1 MVQDIRPSTSYNPLF
16 MQWLGVRMPCC
27 MFLCIDSSSILSGFP
42 LVAFCHHQ
50 RLKMGFWPRLLLC
63 GVFAVCLSGVA
74 HAEDDEAVEAKE
86 EATPA
91 VETDK
96 IIDGF
101 SAADR
106 EKMTDGSEKHE
117 FQAEVSR
124 LMDIIINSLY
134 TDKQVFLRELIS
146 NAADALEKA
155 RFHSVQDESFL
166 GDTKDLEV
174 KLEHDADAKTISI
187 IDTGVGMTKADLI
200 NNLGTVAKS
209 GTTNFL
215 EAMAEGADAN
225 LIGQFGVGFYSAFL
239 VADKVSVTSKCNDD
253 PVQHVWE
260 SSADASFVVVDD
272 PRGNTLGRGSR
283 VTLHLKEDAHDYLS
297 EDKLKEMAKKYS
309 QFIQFPIYVKVKK
322 EVDADTEEDDD
333 DKDDDEEE
341 KKDDVE
347 TKDDDEKEEE
357 EEEKKPKKKT
367 VFEWE
372 QVNTQKAIWLR
383 AKEDVTEEEYNE
395 FYKGIS
401 KDYLDPLAYTHFNAE
416 GEIEFKS
423 ILYLPKKAPF
433 DMMDNYWGKKSEVKL
448 YVRRVLVAE
457 KFEDLLPRY
466 LNFVRGIV
474 DSDDLPLNVSRE
486 QLQQNK
492 IMKVISKKLVRKV
505 LELMKKLAKEEDAGD
520 DEDEEKDD
528 EEKEEK
534 EEKKEDSE
542 EKKDK
547 KDEES
552 TWAKFYKE
560 FNKNL
565 KMGCYEDD
573 SNRSKISKLLR
584 FSTTKSEDKD
594 ISLDKYLDRM
604 QESQESIYY
613 MSGDNMEVMKKAPAL
628 QVFKKKDIE
637 VLMLSDH
644 LDEPCIQKLAD
655 YEGKK
660 FVSIQ
665 KADVK
670 LDETEEEKKK
680 FSKLKDMY
688 KPLTDWWKEKLTDY
702 TEKGAMKDAGV
713 KIEKVELSKRLTE
726 SPVVVVTSQFGY
738 SAQQE
743 KIMKAQA
750 FQNKDQ
756 MGMMAGRKT
765 LEVNANHPVIVDLLS
780 KVKGDKEDATAL
792 DTAQVLF
799 QTALIESGYEIA
811 DPSALV
817 NRVYRLMS
825 KELGVDPDA
834 PIKEIEV
841 PEEEEEADED
851 DKDDSDS
858 EKEDEESKPEEG
870 EKAEL

>member
-1 MVQDIRPSTSYNPLF
+1 M
-16 MQWLGVRMPCC
+16 
-27 MFLCIDSSSILSGFP
+27 
-42 LVAFCHHQ
+42 
-50 RLKMGFWPRLLLC
+50 
-63 GVFAVCLSGVA
+63 
-74 HAEDDEAVEAKE
+74 
-86 EATPA
+86 
-91 VETDK
+91 
-96 IIDGF
+96 
-101 SAADR
+101 
-106 EKMTDGSEKHE
+106 
-117 FQAEVSR
+117 
-124 LMDIIINSLY
+124 
-134 TDKQVFLRELIS
+134 
-146 NAADALEKA
+146 
-155 RFHSVQDESFL
+155 
-166 GDTKDLEV
+166 
-174 KLEHDADAKTISI
+174 
-187 IDTGVGMTKADLI
+187 
-200 NNLGTVAKS
+200 

-215 EAMAEGADAN
+215 EAMAEGGDAN

-239 VADKVSVTSKCNDD
+239 VADKVSVTSKCNED

-260 SSADASFVVVDD
+260 SSADASFTVVDD
-272 PRGNTLGRGSR
+272 PRGNTLGRGTR

-297 EDKLKEMAKKYS
+297 EDKLKDSAKKYS
-309 QFIQFPIYVKVKK
+309 QFIQYPIYVKVKK
-322 EVDADTEEDDD
+322 EVEAEAEEDDD
-333 DKDDDEEE
+333 DDDKEDEEE
-341 KKDDVE
+341 KDEDKKDDVE

-357 EEEKKPKKKT
+357 EKKTPKKKT

-383 AKEDVTEEEYNE
+383 AKEDITEEEYTE
-395 FYKGIS
+395 FYKSIS

-423 ILYLPKKAPF
+423 ILFLPKKAPF
-433 DMMDNYWGKKSEVKL
+433 DMMDNYWTKKSEVKL
-448 YVRRVLVAE
+448 FVRRVLVAD
-457 KFEDLLPRY
+457 KFEELLPRY
-466 LNFVRGIV
+466 LNFVRVVV

-505 LELMKKLAKEEDAGD
+505 LELMKKLAKEGDGD
-520 DEDEEKDD
+520 DEDEEKDEEE

-534 EEKKEDSE
+534 EEKK
-542 EKKDK
+542 DK
-547 KDEES
+547 KDEET
-552 TWAKFYKE
+552 TWQKFWKE

-573 SNRSKISKLLR
+573 SNRSKISKLLL
-584 FSTTKSEDKD
+584 FTTTKSEGKE
-594 ISLDKYLDRM
+594 INLDKYLDRM

-613 MSGDNMEVMKKAPAL
+613 MSGESFDVMSKAPAL
-628 QVFKKKDIE
+628 QIFKKKDIE
-637 VLMLSDH
+637 VLMLTDH

-670 LDETEEEKKK
+670 LDETEEEKKR
-680 FSKLKDMY
+680 FTKLKDMY
-688 KPLTDWWKEKLTDY
+688 KPLTDWWKDKLTEL
-702 TEKGAMKDAGV
+702 TEKGAMKDAEV
-713 KIEKVELSKRLTE
+713 KVEKVEVSKRLTD

-743 KIMKAQA
+743 KVMKAQA

-756 MGMMAGRKT
+756 VATMSGRKT
-765 LEVNANHPVIVDLLS
+765 LEINPNHPVVVDLLS
-780 KVKGDKEDATAL
+780 KIKADKEDKAAK

-834 PIKEIEV
+834 PLKEVEV
-841 PEEEEEADED
+841 PEEEEEAEEEEEDKEED
-851 DKDDSDS
+851 DKEEEEED
-858 EKEDEESKPEEG
+858 KEDK
-870 EKAEL
+870 KEL

>member
-1 MVQDIRPSTSYNPLF
+1 MAYL
-16 MQWLGVRMPCC
+16 
-27 MFLCIDSSSILSGFP
+27 
-42 LVAFCHHQ
+42 
-50 RLKMGFWPRLLLC
+50 PRLLFVSVL
-63 GVFAVCLSGVA
+63 AVHLWCITR
-74 HAEDDEAVEAKE
+74 AEEGEDKAGESEEQSDGEAKGE
-86 EATPA
+86 
-91 VETDK
+91 DK
-96 IIDGF
+96 VVDGF
-101 SAADR
+101 SEEDRAKMADS
-106 EKMTDGSEKHE
+106 SEKHE
-117 FQAEVSR
+117 FQAEVNR

-134 TDKQVFLRELIS
+134 TDKQVFVRELIS

-155 RFHSVQDESFL
+155 RFHSVQDDSYL

-174 KLEHDADAKTISI
+174 KVEHDADAKTITI
-187 IDTGVGMTKADLI
+187 IDTGIGMSKADLI

-215 EAMAEGADAN
+215 EAMAEGSDAN

-239 VADKVSVTSKCNDD
+239 VADKVTVTSKCNDD

-260 SSADASFVVVDD
+260 SSADASFTVVDD
-272 PRGNTLGRGSR
+272 PRGNTLGRGTR

-297 EDKLKEMAKKYS
+297 EDKLKETSKKYS

-322 EVDADTEEDDD
+322 EVDADAEEDDD
-333 DKDDDEEE
+333 DDDADDEEA
-341 KKDDVE
+341 KDDVE

-357 EEEKKPKKKT
+357 EEEEKKPKKKT
-367 VFEWE
+367 VYEWE

-395 FYKGIS
+395 FYKSIS
-401 KDYLDPLAYTHFNAE
+401 KDYLDPLSYTHFNAE

-423 ILYLPKKAPF
+423 ILFLPKKAPF
-433 DMMDNYWGKKSEVKL
+433 DMMDNYWTKKSEVKL

-466 LNFVRGIV
+466 LNFVRGVV

-505 LELMKKLAKEEDAGD
+505 LELMKKLAKEDESGE
-520 DEDEEKDD
+520 DEDEETEDD
-528 EEKEEK
+528 EEA
-534 EEKKEDSE
+534 KEDKEDKE

-584 FSTTKSEDKD
+584 FLSTKSEGKET
-594 ISLDKYLDRM
+594 SLDKYLDRM
-604 QESQESIYY
+604 AESQESIYY
-613 MSGDNMEVMKKAPAL
+613 MSGESIDVMKKAPAL
-628 QVFKKKDIE
+628 QVFQKKDLE
-637 VLMLSDH
+637 VLMLNDH
-644 LDEPCIQKLAD
+644 LDESCIQKLAD

-670 LDETEEEKKK
+670 LDETEEEKKR

-688 KPLTDWWKEKLTDY
+688 KPLTDWWKEKLTDL

-713 KIEKVELSKRLTE
+713 KIEKVELSKRLTN

-743 KIMKAQA
+743 KVMKAQA

-756 MGMMAGRKT
+756 VGQMSGRKT
-765 LEVNANHPVIVDLLS
+765 LELNPNHPVVVDLLS
-780 KVKGDKEDATAL
+780 KVKANKEDTAAL

-799 QTALIESGYEIA
+799 QTALVESGYEIA

-817 NRVYRLMS
+817 SRVYRLMS

-834 PIKEIEV
+834 PLKEVEV
-841 PEEEEEADED
+841 PEEEEEAEEEE
-851 DKDDSDS
+851 DKDDSDDDD
-858 EKEDEESKPEEG
+858 KEDDGAEDNEG
-870 EKAEL
+870 EQADAGKKDEL

>member
-1 MVQDIRPSTSYNPLF
+1 
-16 MQWLGVRMPCC
+16 
-27 MFLCIDSSSILSGFP
+27 
-42 LVAFCHHQ
+42 
-50 RLKMGFWPRLLLC
+50 MG
-63 GVFAVCLSGVA
+63 
-74 HAEDDEAVEAKE
+74 
-86 EATPA
+86 
-91 VETDK
+91 
-96 IIDGF
+96 
-101 SAADR
+101 
-106 EKMTDGSEKHE
+106 
-117 FQAEVSR
+117 
-124 LMDIIINSLY
+124 
-134 TDKQVFLRELIS
+134 
-146 NAADALEKA
+146 
-155 RFHSVQDESFL
+155 
-166 GDTKDLEV
+166 
-174 KLEHDADAKTISI
+174 
-187 IDTGVGMTKADLI
+187 
-200 NNLGTVAKS
+200 
-209 GTTNFL
+209 
-215 EAMAEGADAN
+215 
-225 LIGQFGVGFYSAFL
+225 
-239 VADKVSVTSKCNDD
+239 
-253 PVQHVWE
+253 
-260 SSADASFVVVDD
+260 
-272 PRGNTLGRGSR
+272 
-283 VTLHLKEDAHDYLS
+283 
-297 EDKLKEMAKKYS
+297 
-309 QFIQFPIYVKVKK
+309 KK

-333 DKDDDEEE
+333 DDKDDDDEEE

-347 TKDDDEKEEE
+347 TKDDDEEKEEK
-357 EEEKKPKKKT
+357 EEKKPTKKT
-367 VFEWE
+367 VYEWE

-383 AKEDVTEEEYNE
+383 AKEDVTEEEYTE
-395 FYKGIS
+395 FYKSIS

-423 ILYLPKKAPF
+423 ILFLPKKAPF
-433 DMMDNYWGKKSEVKL
+433 DMMDNYHTKKSEVKL

-457 KFEDLLPRY
+457 KFEELLPRY
-466 LNFVRGIV
+466 LNFVRGVV

-505 LELMKKLAKEEDAGD
+505 LELMKKLAKEDDSGD

-528 EEKEEK
+528 E
-534 EEKKEDSE
+534 E

-584 FSTTKSEDKD
+584 FITTKSEDKE

-613 MSGDNMEVMKKAPAL
+613 MSGDSLEVMKKSPSL
-628 QVFKKKDIE
+628 QIFKKKDLE
-637 VLMLSDH
+637 VLMLADH

-756 MGMMAGRKT
+756 IGMMSGRKT
-765 LEVNANHPVIVDLLS
+765 LEVNPNHPVIVDLLQ
-780 KVKGDKEDATAL
+780 KVKDDKENSAAL

-811 DPSALV
+811 DASALV
-817 NRVYRLMS
+817 TRVYRLMS

-834 PIKEIEV
+834 PMKEVEV
-841 PEEEEEADED
+841 PEEEEEEEAEEEEEEEEEEDEKEEKGADEG
-851 DKDDSDS
+851 
-858 EKEDEESKPEEG
+858 EEEG
-870 EKAEL
+870 KA

>member
-1 MVQDIRPSTSYNPLF
+1 MALWY
-16 MQWLGVRMPCC
+16 
-27 MFLCIDSSSILSGFP
+27 
-42 LVAFCHHQ
+42 
-50 RLKMGFWPRLLLC
+50 RLLSLC
-63 GVFAVCLSGVA
+63 GIVALCLSGVA
-74 HAEDDEAVEAKE
+74 RAEDDAE
-86 EATPA
+86 EAEKPA
-91 VETDK
+91 AATEEDK
-96 IIDGF
+96 VVDGF
-101 SAADR
+101 STADR
-106 EKMTDGSEKHE
+106 EKMTEGSEKHE

-134 TDKQVFLRELIS
+134 TDKQVFLRELVS

-174 KLEHDADAKTISI
+174 KIEHDAEAKTISI
-187 IDTGVGMTKADLI
+187 TDTGVGMSKSDLI

-215 EAMAEGADAN
+215 EAMAEGADTN

-239 VADKVSVTSKCNDD
+239 VADKVTVTSKCNDD

-260 SSADASFVVVDD
+260 SSADASFTVVPD

-297 EDKLKEMAKKYS
+297 EDKLKESSKKYS

-322 EVDADTEEDDD
+322 EVDIEPDEDDEDD
-333 DKDDDEEE
+333 DKDDEE
-341 KKDDVE
+341 KDDVE
-347 TKDDDEKEEE
+347 TKDEEEKEE
-357 EEEKKPKKKT
+357 KKDKPAKKT

-383 AKEDVTEEEYNE
+383 AKEDVTEEEYIE
-395 FYKGIS
+395 FYKSIS
-401 KDYLDPLAYTHFNAE
+401 KDYLDPLSYTHFNAE

-433 DMMDNYWGKKSEVKL
+433 DMVDNYWTKKSEVKL
-448 YVRRVLVAE
+448 FVRRVLVAE
-457 KFEDLLPRY
+457 KFEELLPRY
-466 LNFVRGIV
+466 LNFVRGVV

-505 LELMKKLAKEEDAGD
+505 LELMKKLAKEEESGD
-520 DEDEEKDD
+520 DEEEDDD
-528 EEKEEK
+528 EEKKDEA
-534 EEKKEDSE
+534 EKKE

-547 KDEES
+547 ADEEGAW
-552 TWAKFYKE
+552 TKFWKE

-573 SNRSKISKLLR
+573 SNRSKLSKLLR
-584 FSTTKSEDKD
+584 FTTTKSDGKQ

-613 MSGDNMEVMKKAPAL
+613 MSGDSMEVMKKAPSL
-628 QVFKKKDIE
+628 QIFGKKDLE
-637 VLMLSDH
+637 VLMLDDH

-670 LDETEEEKKK
+670 LDETEDEKKK
-680 FSKLKDMY
+680 FSKVKDMY
-688 KPLTDWWKEKLTDY
+688 KPLTDWWKDALTDF
-702 TEKGAMKDAGV
+702 TEKGEMKDAGV
-713 KIEKVELSKRLTE
+713 KIEKVDISKRLTN

-738 SAQQE
+738 SPQQE
-743 KIMKAQA
+743 KVMKAQA

-756 MGMMAGRKT
+756 IGQMSGRKT
-765 LEVNANHPVIVDLLS
+765 LEINPNHPVVQDLLS
-780 KVKGDKEDATAL
+780 KVKANKDDAAAK

-799 QTALIESGYEIA
+799 QTALIESGYELA
-811 DPSALV
+811 DASALV

-834 PIKEIEV
+834 PLSEVEV
-841 PEEEEEADED
+841 PEEEEEAEEEEED
-851 DKDDSDS
+851 DKDDDKEDDKEEE
-858 EKEDEESKPEEG
+858 EKEEDKKEE
-870 EKAEL
+870 L